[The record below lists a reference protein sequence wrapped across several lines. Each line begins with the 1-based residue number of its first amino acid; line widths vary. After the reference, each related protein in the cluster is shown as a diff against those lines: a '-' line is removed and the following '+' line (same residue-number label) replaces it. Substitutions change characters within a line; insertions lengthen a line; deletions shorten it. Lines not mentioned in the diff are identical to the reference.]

1 MADLIQI
8 KGLHLRTIIGVGD
21 EERRDRQDVMIDIDL
36 QTDTRTSA
44 RSDDLEDSV
53 DYRALTKR
61 IIALVEGSNFHL
73 VEKLASEIAS
83 LCLKDRRVKR
93 ARITV
98 EKPLALRFARSVGV
112 TVERERLNVR

>member
-8 KGLHLRTIIGVGD
+8 KGLHLRTMIGVGK

-36 QTDTRTSA
+36 HADMRA
-44 RSDDLEDSV
+44 AGRSDDIRDSV

-61 IIALVEGSNFHL
+61 IIALVESSKFYL
-73 VEKLASEIAS
+73 VEKLAAEIAS
-83 LCLKDRRVKR
+83 LCLEDKRVER
-93 ARITV
+93 ARVAV

-112 TVERERLNVR
+112 TVERGR